1 MLPSPVIIKA
11 AAVLPVKEGLK
22 AQGGAAFDAVLKATI
37 DQKLNPIGS
46 ASPIGPASPAGPRG
60 PADSTKPSPVQHVI
74 ASMTKSENRLQ
85 ALVDKGLSGTSMPPE
100 KLLALQA
107 SVYQATLEIDVV
119 SKGVEQSTSGI
130 KTLLQSQI

>member
-1 MLPSPVIIKA
+1 MPISPVVIKA
-11 AAVLPVKEGLK
+11 AAVLPVKESLK
-22 AQGGAAFDAVLKATI
+22 AQSGAAFEAVLKAAI
-37 DQKLNPIGS
+37 DQKQNPIG
-46 ASPIGPASPAGPRG
+46 PVNQ
-60 PADSTKPSPVQHVI
+60 ADSTKPSPVQHVI
-74 ASMTKSENRLQ
+74 VSMTNTENRLQ

-119 SKGVEQSTSGI
+119 SKGVEQTTSGV